1 MRSFLDKQSSSEYP
15 TERTSAVLLDEKKT
29 KIEPCAQR
37 KTAAFSSHLMI
48 KYSINKAAL
57 TRRVLL
63 GHLIT
68 YILCNLKKTKALCFS
83 CNFAYHESN
92 KIGGVFIVPV
102 MTIVQL

>member
-68 YILCNLKKTKALCFS
+68 YILCNFKKQKLYVVAAILHIMKVIKLKGFLLYLF
-83 CNFAYHESN
+83 
-92 KIGGVFIVPV
+92 
-102 MTIVQL
+102 

>member
-15 TERTSAVLLDEKKT
+15 TERTSAVLLDGKKT

-48 KYSINKAAL
+48 KLSINKAAL

-68 YILCNLKKTKALCFS
+68 YILCNFKK
-83 CNFAYHESN
+83 H
-92 KIGGVFIVPV
+92 
-102 MTIVQL
+102 